1 MDEKQVELK
10 IKVDEGMTISLNI
23 PIELDVS
30 TLNGLL
36 QRVKQ
41 ILAVENFFLSH
52 QEQGMGKD
60 TI

>member
-41 ILAVENFFLSH
+41 ILSLENFFLSH